1 MTAVLRVGRET
12 VRDPMPIQRSDAVS
26 FPSMNDRRSPT
37 FQAASVAGMDWK
49 SLDSRPVDRTSGDQ
63 DQGLQRGVE
72 SRSEGGPRR
81 KAGSGWTIPAAGC
94 GQLLGEVDRRRVEI
108 EPDSR
113 APAIE
118 KQQLMNRRRQ
128 RSCDPHEFL

>member
-12 VRDPMPIQRSDAVS
+12 DCDPMPIQRSDAAS
-26 FPSMNDRRSPT
+26 SPSMNDRRFPK
-37 FQAASVAGMDWK
+37 FRAATVAGMDWE
-49 SLDSRPVDRTSGDQ
+49 SLDCSPVDRTSGDQ
-63 DQGLQRGVE
+63 DEGLQRGAE

-128 RSCDPHEFL
+128 RSCDPHVFL